1 MASSNC
7 SSPGN
12 DKAGVKLLE
21 ILEEKVSGYNS
32 GDEHLGAR
40 EHILSTEEWKNRDEI
55 FSKTLSEQGLI
66 IKDMEEDGACLFR
79 AISYQLYG
87 DQEMHDIIRQQ
98 TMDYIYQNREYF
110 AQFITEGEK
119 SFLEFSSPGDLMYF
133 YYS

>member
-1 MASSNC
+1 
-7 SSPGN
+7 
-12 DKAGVKLLE
+12 LE

-40 EHILSTEEWKNRDEI
+40 EHILSTEEWKTRDEI

-119 SFLEFSSPGDLMYF
+119 NNFFESGFEK
-133 YYS
+133 